1 MAKAKK
7 SESRIA
13 ELRGK
18 TAEQL
23 NTELVELRK
32 EEFNLRMQRATG
44 QLENSA
50 RFGQI
55 RKDCARILTLLNE
68 MKRNE
73 SAPAANA

>member
-1 MAKAKK
+1 MAKSKK

-18 TAEQL
+18 DAEQL
-23 NTELVELRK
+23 NAELKDLRQ

-50 RFGQI
+50 RFSQI
-55 RKDCARILTLLNE
+55 RKA
-68 MKRNE
+68 
-73 SAPAANA
+73 

>member
-1 MAKAKK
+1 MAKSKK

-18 TAEQL
+18 DAEQL
-23 NTELVELRK
+23 NAELKDLRQ

-50 RFGQI
+50 RFSQI
-55 RKDCARILTLLNE
+55 RKDCARILTLLSE
-68 MKRNE
+68 QAREAK
-73 SAPAANA
+73 A

>member
-1 MAKAKK
+1 MAKSKK

-18 TAEQL
+18 DAEQL
-23 NTELVELRK
+23 NAELVALR
-32 EEFNLRMQRATG
+32 EEAFKLRMQRSTG

-50 RFGQI
+50 RFSQI

-68 MKRNE
+68 QAREAK
-73 SAPAANA
+73 A

>member
-7 SESRIA
+7 SESRIV

-18 TAEQL
+18 NAEQL
-23 NTELVELRK
+23 NNELVELRK

-50 RFGQI
+50 RFSQI

-68 MKRNE
+68 QAREAK
-73 SAPAANA
+73 A

>member
-13 ELRGK
+13 ELRSK
-18 TAEQL
+18 DAEQL
-23 NTELVELRK
+23 NAELVELRK

-50 RFGQI
+50 RFSQI

-68 MKRNE
+68 QKRNE
-73 SAPAANA
+73 QASAAKA

>member
-18 TAEQL
+18 NAEQL
-23 NTELVELRK
+23 NVELVELRK

-50 RFGQI
+50 RFSQI

-68 MKRNE
+68 QKRNE
-73 SAPAANA
+73 QAQEAKA

>member
-1 MAKAKK
+1 MAKSKK

-18 TAEQL
+18 DAEQL
-23 NTELVELRK
+23 NTELTALRQ

-50 RFGQI
+50 RFSQI

-68 MKRNE
+68 QKRNE
-73 SAPAANA
+73 QASEAQA

>member
-7 SESRIA
+7 SEARIT

-18 TAEQL
+18 DAEQL
-23 NTELVELRK
+23 NVELVELRK

-68 MKRNE
+68 QKRNGQ
-73 SAPAANA
+73 APEAKA